1 MATKNINP
9 LFKVGSNIKKL
20 RNLRNYTQVK
30 MAEILKITQAA
41 YSKIEKDETDI
52 ALKRLVQI
60 AEILEVK
67 LADIFKFD
75 EKLGFNSPENQ
86 GDATEVVTN
95 QETQITELYERLL
108 ASKEQQIL
116 ELKEIITLL
125 KAKNNGLF

>member
-1 MATKNINP
+1 MAAKNTNALI
-9 LFKVGSNIKKL
+9 KVGANIKKL

-95 QETQITELYERLL
+95 QETQIIELYERLL